1 MRVNTDRQDLIP
13 ELYRNEYGKMVAVL
27 CSRYGIDFLAEAA
40 DIVSDTF
47 LSAAEAWGMNGIPA
61 NPVAWLYTVA
71 RNNALNNLRHQRVFE
86 KRVRG
91 KLARETPIR
100 TEAPEPDIDLTPQHI
115 SDSQLRMLFT
125 VCHPSIPAE
134 AQVSLAL
141 RVLCGFTID
150 EIASAYL
157 TTKGNINKRLFRAK
171 EKLREE
177 RIGMELPEAAEI
189 STRLDTVLLTLYLLF
204 NEGYYSASP
213 DKVLRKD
220 FCLEA
225 MRLVYLLTEQELT
238 AIPKVYALMALMC
251 FQASRFDAR
260 TDPSGELILYE
271 QQDPGRWDQELIARG
286 NQYFVQAFH
295 DGEISRY
302 HLEAA
307 IAWWHT
313 NQTVATDGLGGATEK
328 WENILRLY
336 NNLLIIQYSPMA
348 ALNRAYAYFR
358 VYGKE
363 KAIPEAEGL
372 RLDGNLFY
380 HSLLGELYTGI
391 DDGKA
396 KAHLEKALELAGSSP
411 ERNVLRAKL
420 DRFSGLLHS

>member
-1 MRVNTDRQDLIP
+1 MDERRLIP
-13 ELYRNEYGKMVAVL
+13 ELYRAEYGKIMAVL
-27 CSRYGIDFLAEAA
+27 CSRFGIGFMDEAA
-40 DIVSDTF
+40 DIVSETF
-47 LSAAEAWGMNGIPA
+47 LTAAETWGMKGVPA
-61 NPVAWLYTVA
+61 NPAAWLYTVA
-71 RNNALNNLRHQRVFE
+71 RNNALNSLRHSRVFDR
-86 KRVRG
+86 KVRG
-91 KLARETPIR
+91 HLIRETPVSDGSS
-100 TEAPEPDIDLTPQHI
+100 AHDIDLTQQRI
-115 SDSQLRMLFT
+115 TDSQLRMVFT

-157 TTKGNINKRLFRAK
+157 TTRENINKRLFRAK
-171 EKLREE
+171 QKLREE
-177 RIGMELPEAAEI
+177 KIKMDFPPVSDLP
-189 STRLDTVLLTLYLLF
+189 SRLNTVLVTLYLLF

-225 MRLVYLLTEQELT
+225 MRLVYLLSTSQLT
-238 AIPKVYALMALMC
+238 SGIQNVQALMALMC

-260 TDPSGELILYE
+260 TGAGGELILYE
-271 QQDPGRWDQELIARG
+271 QQDSALWDRQLIDRG
-286 NQYFVQAFH
+286 NQFFVQASSQ
-295 DGEISRY
+295 GELSRY

-313 NQTVATDGLGGATEK
+313 NQTDTQEK

-336 NNLLIIQYSPMA
+336 NHLLVLEYSPVA
-348 ALNRAYAYFR
+348 ALSRSYAYSR

-363 KAIPEAEGL
+363 KAIPEAESL

-391 DDGKA
+391 DDRQA
-396 KAHLEKALELAGSSP
+396 VTHLQRALKLAGSAP
-411 ERNVLRAKL
+411 EQAVLRAKL
-420 DRFSGLLHS
+420 ERFGA

>member
-1 MRVNTDRQDLIP
+1 MDERQLIP
-13 ELYRNEYGKMVAVL
+13 ELYRAEYGKIVAVL
-27 CSRYGIDFLAEAA
+27 CSRYGFGFVDEAA
-40 DIVSDTF
+40 DIVSEAF
-47 LSAAEAWGMNGIPA
+47 LTAAETWGMKGVPA
-61 NPVAWLYTVA
+61 NPAGWLYTVA
-71 RNNALNNLRHQRVFE
+71 KNSALNSLRHSRVFDR
-86 KRVRG
+86 KVRG
-91 KLARETPIR
+91 HLIRKTPVSD
-100 TEAPEPDIDLTPQHI
+100 APVEPDIDLTPQQI
-115 SDSQLRMLFT
+115 TDSQLRMVFA

-157 TTKGNINKRLFRAK
+157 TTKGNINKRIFRAK
-171 EKLREE
+171 QKLREE
-177 RIGMELPEAAEI
+177 RVRMDLPPVGELP
-189 STRLDTVLLTLYLLF
+189 SRLDTVLLTLYLLF

-225 MRLVYLLTEQELT
+225 MRLVYLLTAQSAT
-238 AIPKVYALMALMC
+238 CIPKVQALMALMC

-260 TDPSGELILYE
+260 TGTGGELILYE
-271 QQDPGRWDQELIARG
+271 QQDSRLWDRELINRG
-286 NQYFVQAFH
+286 NQFFVQASGH
-295 DGEISRY
+295 GELSRY

-313 NQTVATDGLGGATEK
+313 NQADTREK

-336 NNLLIIQYSPMA
+336 NHLLILEYSPMA
-348 ALNRAYAYFR
+348 ALNRSYAYSR

-363 KAIPEAEGL
+363 KAIAEAEGL
-372 RLDGNLFY
+372 RLEGNLFY

-391 DDGKA
+391 DDCRA
-396 KAHLEKALELAGSSP
+396 VSHLVRALDLAGSAQ
-411 ERNVLRAKL
+411 EQAVLRAKL
-420 DRFSGLLHS
+420 ERFSS